1 MSKVKITLAQA
12 NSLADRIMAEL
23 APVCDRVEVAGSI
36 RRKKSTIGDIEIVC
50 IPKTET
56 VCNLF
61 GEAVETTRA
70 AFDGKLQSLVDAGRF
85 TKPTKNGEKFK
96 QFGIPAVSGLHLDLF
111 MATPENWGL
120 IFAIRTGCAE
130 FSQQLV
136 TQRGKGGLL
145 PDDYLVS
152 GGSLWRG
159 GQSIPTPSEQSVF
172 DLIGG
177 WLEPEDRTGRI
188 ANKALAPSC

>member
-1 MSKVKITLAQA
+1 MSKVKITLTQA
-12 NSLADRIMAEL
+12 NSLAARIMAEL
-23 APVCDRVEVAGSI
+23 ASVCVRVEIAGSI

-61 GEAVETTRA
+61 GEPVSTTRV
-70 AFDGKLQSLVDAGRF
+70 AFDDKLQSLVADGRF
-85 TKPTKNGEKFK
+85 AKPTKNGEKFK

-136 TQRGKGGLL
+136 TQRSKGGF
-145 PDDYLVS
+145 VA
-152 GGSLWRG
+152 R
-159 GQSIPTPSEQSVF
+159 
-172 DLIGG
+172 
-177 WLEPEDRTGRI
+177 
-188 ANKALAPSC
+188 